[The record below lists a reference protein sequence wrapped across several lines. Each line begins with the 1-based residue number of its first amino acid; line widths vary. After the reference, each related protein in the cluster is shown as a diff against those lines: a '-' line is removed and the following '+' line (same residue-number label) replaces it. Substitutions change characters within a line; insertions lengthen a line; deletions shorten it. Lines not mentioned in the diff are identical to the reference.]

1 MIMKK
6 HIEKAIMLFT
16 VFMLLLMTA
25 LPNRIYSTEETP
37 VTTETSDTPS
47 TTSDVVD
54 SAIGA
59 ISEGEEF
66 LVRISVA
73 LFPVSL
79 IICFILIMVT
89 HNDRKMQGLIYISGI
104 ICVATLLILLTH
116 SGFTLN
122 LIKQLAGLL

>member
-16 VFMLLLMTA
+16 VFTLLLITA
-25 LPNRIYSTEETP
+25 LPNRMYCDDTP
-37 VTTETSDTPS
+37 TTTETADTPA

-66 LVRISVA
+66 LVRISIA

-79 IICFILIMVT
+79 IICFLLLLIT
-89 HNDRKMQGLIYISGI
+89 HNDRKMQGLIYTCGI

-122 LIKQLAGLL
+122 LIKQLAGLV

>member
-6 HIEKAIMLFT
+6 NIEKAIMLFT
-16 VFMLLLMTA
+16 VFTLFLITA
-25 LPNRIYSTEETP
+25 LPNRMYCSETP
-37 VTTETSDTPS
+37 TTTETSDTPA